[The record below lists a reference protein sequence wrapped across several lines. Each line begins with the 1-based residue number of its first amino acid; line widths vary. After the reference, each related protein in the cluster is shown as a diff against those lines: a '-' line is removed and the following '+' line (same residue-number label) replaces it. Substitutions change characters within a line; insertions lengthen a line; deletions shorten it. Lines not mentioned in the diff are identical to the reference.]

1 VLLVRADAE
10 LVPWPLACLGTA
22 YAVALVVAGR
32 AVDNA
37 APLVA
42 VGLLLCG
49 ELAAWSIDER
59 LRIPEERAV
68 VRARALALAALALG
82 SLAVASSQFARPS
95 PVRSSIILGRTSFT
109 SANATRPSHSE
120 GRSRRTATRCAR
132 AITGSSDQDALPM
145 LIESALTTG
154 WRDTSTCRSPSIL
167 IDRPTFALT

>member
-1 VLLVRADAE
+1 MFADVLAHSTAAVPATAGAGGLGAVLLLVLLVRADAE

-42 VGLLLCG
+42 VGLLLLLLCG

-82 SLAVASSQFARPS
+82 SLAVA
-95 PVRSSIILGRTSFT
+95 
-109 SANATRPSHSE
+109 
-120 GRSRRTATRCAR
+120 
-132 AITGSSDQDALPM
+132 AL
-145 LIESALTTG
+145 LVALTA
-154 WRDTSTCRSPSIL
+154 SPAGGGL
-167 IDRPTFALT
+167 AWTALGAASAVAVVALAVGLVRRAPLH

>member
-1 VLLVRADAE
+1 VFADVLAHSAAAVPATAGTGGLGAVLLVVLLVGANAE

-32 AVDNA
+32 AVDDA

-68 VRARALALAALALG
+68 VRSRALALAALVLG
-82 SLAVASSQFARPS
+82 SLAVAALLVALAASPAGGGLAWTALGAASAVAVVALAVGLAR
-95 PVRSSIILGRTSFT
+95 
-109 SANATRPSHSE
+109 
-120 GRSRRTATRCAR
+120 R
-132 AITGSSDQDALPM
+132 APLH
-145 LIESALTTG
+145 
-154 WRDTSTCRSPSIL
+154 
-167 IDRPTFALT
+167 